1 MNIILGATG
10 QIGAMIVEN
19 LLSKGE
25 SGLENKISLSMGF
38 KEYLESIYKIFE
50 KIFCLSIRWK

>member
-25 SGLENKISLSMGF
+25 SGLENKISLAMGF
-38 KEYLESIYKIFE
+38 KEYLESI
-50 KIFCLSIRWK
+50 L

>member
-25 SGLENKISLSMGF
+25 SCLENKISLSMSF
-38 KEYLESIYKIFE
+38 KEYLESI
-50 KIFCLSIRWK
+50 L

>member
-25 SGLENKISLSMGF
+25 SGLENKISLSMSF
-38 KEYLESIYKIFE
+38 KEYLESI
-50 KIFCLSIRWK
+50 L

>member
-1 MNIILGATG
+1 MNIILGSTG

-38 KEYLESIYKIFE
+38 KEYLESI
-50 KIFCLSIRWK
+50 L